1 MISRVR
7 ASRCTMSPTSR
18 RALVTMPKIQIQF
31 HAEPREALTLAAKWA
46 AKHDLTVVFER
57 FFPQYETIAPTN
69 GEAFGASEKLD
80 RADRV
85 SLCRGDPDLGVATAH
100 EFVSQN
106 PGCLFLSVGPR
117 DDEGLRESALG
128 GATDNPETLLTW
140 RSVIR
145 QAKSEMH
152 KGAVVRSPNSAS
164 AEPVPSH
171 LHTPGA
177 HSLAEQGIKMLAAA
191 GWNQFEFD
199 DCSVDG
205 QAHADGRSES

>member
-1 MISRVR
+1 
-7 ASRCTMSPTSR
+7 MSPTGR
-18 RALVTMPKIQIQF
+18 RAAVTMPKIQIQF
-31 HAEPREALTLAAKWA
+31 HGEPREALSLAAKWA
-46 AKHDLTVVFER
+46 GKHDLTVVFER
-57 FFPQYETIAPTN
+57 FFPNYEAIAAIS
-69 GEAFGASEKLD
+69 GDASGASGKLD

-85 SLCRGDPDLGVATAH
+85 ALCRGDPVLGATTAH

-106 PGCLFLSVGPR
+106 PGCLFLAVGPQ

-128 GATDNPETLLTW
+128 GATDDQGTLRTW

-145 QAKSEMH
+145 LAKSEMH

-164 AEPVPSH
+164 AERVPSH

-177 HSLAEQGIKMLAAA
+177 HALAEQGIKMLAAA

-199 DCSVDG
+199 DCSADG
-205 QAHADGRSES
+205 QAQAGGRSES